1 MLDREKVIV
10 ALERKR
16 TQFEHYSADL
26 RRQQQSVRDRL
37 AAVAGKSAQE
47 IDEALQALDEH
58 WPGALPTPELDQ
70 ADHLCLAFG
79 PGPWQTHQEARQW
92 AMGVLRDRP
101 VIAVDGSQITPS
113 KDLNIPVGAVQVGW
127 YINFHTP
134 GGRYIKDVEL
144 EILGP
149 QELMEAEEAADSGDR
164 AQPNWKVNQVRF
176 VRECERLCALMAEFA
191 ARPAAERPLCFFD
204 GSFIISFA
212 GQMRPERALPYLQ
225 AVRHLLDCSERHRV
239 PLAAFVDRSYSR
251 DFVTLLD
258 TLARGV
264 PPLALSDAALFDG
277 LLPNWG
283 DRSPFF
289 YCARRDSLSQDDRAD
304 FYQNVAFTYVRLTRD
319 RTPARVEAPR
329 WMVEDGSAAAALDL
343 VRAEC
348 VVGAGYPY
356 AVETADALA
365 VISQPDRERFYGLF
379 EQFVQRSGLSLV
391 HARKAASKLSRR

>member
-16 TQFEHYSADL
+16 PQFERYSADL
-26 RRQQQSVRDRL
+26 RRQQQSVHERL
-37 AAVAGKSAQE
+37 AAFAGKSAQT
-47 IDEALQALDEH
+47 ILDALQAMGAL

-70 ADHLCLAFG
+70 ADHLRLAFG
-79 PGPWQTHQEARQW
+79 PTWQNHQEARQW
-92 AMGVLRDRP
+92 AVSVLRERP
-101 VIAVDGSQITPS
+101 VIAVDGSQITPT

-127 YINFHTP
+127 YINFHSS
-134 GGRYIKDVEL
+134 GGRYIKDVEF
-144 EILGP
+144 EVLGP
-149 QELMEAEEAADSGDR
+149 QELMETEEAADSGDR

-191 ARPAAERPLCFFD
+191 ARPARERPLCFFD

-212 GQMRPERALPYLQ
+212 GQMRPERAQPYIQ
-225 AVRHLLDCSERHRV
+225 AVRTLLDCSARYRV
-239 PLAAFVDRSYSR
+239 PLVAFVDRSYSR
-251 DFVTLLD
+251 DFVALLD

-289 YCARRDSLSQDDRAD
+289 YCARRDGLSQDNRAD
-304 FYQNVAFTYVRLTRD
+304 FYQDVAFSYLRLTRD
-319 RTPARVEAPR
+319 RTPARIETPR
-329 WMVEDGSAAAALDL
+329 WMVEDGCAADALEL

-379 EQFVQRSGLSLV
+379 EQFVQRSGLNLV
-391 HARKAASKLSRR
+391 QARKAASKLTRR